1 MLCSRRGI
9 ASIIGGVFIILI
21 ILSVYAFYSVNNV
34 ATNDLQETRRYMGQ
48 LDEERSSEKI
58 SLGGVTTYGNTGFF
72 LLVTNLSSKIVIIEY
87 VCTLKTSDLA
97 SQYNVYGVAEDEG
110 YRYLD
115 PGITTPVLIA
125 GVDTKGS
132 YKIDLI
138 TNKGSIFTT
147 FFYNVR

>member
-21 ILSVYAFYSVNNV
+21 ILSVYAFYSLNNV
-34 ATNDLQETRRYMGQ
+34 ATNDLQETRRYMSQ
-48 LDEERSSEKI
+48 LDEERSLEKLML
-58 SLGGVTTYGNTGFF
+58 SGVTKYGTQFF
-72 LLVTNLSSKIVIIEY
+72 LSVTNLSSKIVIIEY
-87 VCTLKTSDLA
+87 VCTQKMNDPKA
-97 SQYNVYGVAEDEG
+97 QYTVYSLAEDDM

-125 GVDTKGS
+125 GVDTEGV